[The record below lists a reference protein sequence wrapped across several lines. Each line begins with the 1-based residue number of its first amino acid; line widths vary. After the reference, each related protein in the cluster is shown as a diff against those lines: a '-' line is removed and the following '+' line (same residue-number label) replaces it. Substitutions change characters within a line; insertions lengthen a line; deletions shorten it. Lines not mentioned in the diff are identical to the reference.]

1 MLPCLLV
8 VRGMSLW
15 KGIPLE
21 REEVTDSQLSCL
33 HAKICQHMSRSPFV
47 DMGVWGPY
55 GERIART
62 MKFIAQ
68 LRRDGQWKPAEAPG
82 ATSLRAWNESW
93 RIFRT
98 ACLMLEVASSAVLDR
113 YAAEFRARV
122 QEHPNAWHLAREVA
136 KKTI

>member
-1 MLPCLLV
+1 
-8 VRGMSLW
+8 
-15 KGIPLE
+15 
-21 REEVTDSQLSCL
+21 
-33 HAKICQHMSRSPFV
+33 
-47 DMGVWGPY
+47 MGVWGPY

-68 LRRDGQWKPAEAPG
+68 PRRDGQWKPAEAPG

-93 RIFRT
+93 RVFRT

-122 QEHPNAWHLAREVA
+122 QEHPNAWQPG
-136 KKTI
+136 T